1 MAAGKHVH
9 VYDDDITVRIRKA
22 TQQVGG
28 LMNFFLNKDVDHFT
42 KKLIFL
48 AYPVNTVLH
57 GCESWALKAQHINK
71 LQVFFH
77 RSIRRILGINM
88 HRVEHDHIKNEHIRN
103 FFGVAD
109 IIDEIRLRQFHW
121 LGKLGRQPDSL
132 PTKRL
137 LSAWA
142 PAARRG
148 GAQFIKLRKTYGDT
162 LESILGEDC
171 MKSGSG
177 NLKEWLSLA
186 QSPAKWKHLEFIFK
200 KDPERDPNGFGTR
213 RAGRASKSL
222 DLQLPP
228 PPLLIDC
235 RSIFLHVFASFGFLG
250 FSGSLFIL
258 PCARCAR
265 CPSCTRVRTASIA
278 RRKHSPC

>member
-1 MAAGKHVH
+1 MTHKQYNWRDRRTRRHTARSDSIDLVIVTQNIRGAHGSKNV
-9 VYDDDITVRIRKA
+9 DGTRDLAKLERITKMMPERKIDI
-22 TQQVGG
+22 
-28 LMNFFLNKDVDHFT
+28 LFT

-48 AYPVNTVLH
+48 AIPVNTVLH

-88 HRVEHDHIKNEHIRN
+88 HRVEHDHIKNEHIHN

-148 GAQFIKLRKTYGDT
+148 GAQFITLRKTYCDT

-200 KDPERDPNGFGTR
+200 KTQREIQMDSGLGAL
-213 RAGRASKSL
+213 AGPRN
-222 DLQLPP
+222 
-228 PPLLIDC
+228 
-235 RSIFLHVFASFGFLG
+235 R
-250 FSGSLFIL
+250 
-258 PCARCAR
+258 
-265 CPSCTRVRTASIA
+265 
-278 RRKHSPC
+278 